1 MSDNILLKPFKTPFE
16 TVPFDQIKP
25 SDFLP
30 ALKETIALAKNR
42 VEAIKNNTETAN
54 FNNVVVALEA
64 ISPELDVVSS
74 VFFNLHGAESNDEI
88 RNLAKEISPL
98 LTEFSNDVS
107 LDEGLFKK
115 VKMVWD
121 NKASFNLNDEQM
133 MLLEK
138 SYKSFVRN
146 GANLNSADKEKL
158 REISKKLSTLSLHF
172 SDNVLKETQKFTLII
187 ENKDDLKGL
196 PEGAIDAAAETAK
209 EKGKE
214 GKWVFTLDYPSV
226 IPFLTY
232 AENREL
238 RKQLFLANST
248 KAFKGDDLDNK
259 NIIKEITTL
268 RHEKAKLLGYNTHA
282 DFVLEERMAS
292 KPSNVTSFLNN
303 LLDHALPAA
312 KEEMEELRAYAKK
325 LGLEGELQKWDYA
338 FYAEKLKM
346 EKYQV
351 DDEMLKPYFKL
362 ENVVEGVFKVA
373 QKLYGLTFKKRT
385 DIPVYHPDVTAFE
398 VLNENGE
405 HVAVFYQDYFPRPG
419 KRNGAWMTSFRG
431 QKVEGGKNVRP
442 HVSIVCN
449 FTKPTATK
457 PSLLTFNEVTTLF
470 HEFGHA
476 LHGML
481 ANTTYESLSGTNVY
495 WDFVELPSQVM
506 ENWAYEKECLDLFA
520 EHFET
525 KEKIPADLMKKIK
538 DSANFH
544 EGRNTLRQLSLA
556 LLDMAWHSGD
566 PAAVSDIEKFE
577 TEQVAKTD
585 LMPTVKGTSISAAFS
600 HIFSGGYSAGYYSY
614 KWAEVLDA
622 DAFEYFKENGIFN
635 KEVANK
641 FKDNVLSKGGSIHPM
656 KLYTQFRGK
665 EPNPDALL
673 RRSGLLK

>member
-398 VLNENGE
+398 VLDENGE

-614 KWAEVLDA
+614 KWAAVLDA

>member
-121 NKASFNLNDEQM
+121 NKASFKLNDEQM

-232 AENREL
+232 AESREL

-398 VLNENGE
+398 VLDENGE